1 MPQVA
6 YAIVWLKPS
15 WHCGPFSGYDL
26 MYKVFTEKLLSILP
40 RRFHGPLDYIS
51 SPGIVIPTL
60 VLLTLVIYYLISR
73 TNSLREA
80 NADLKDQLHHERTE
94 ERRKLVQQSKNPT
107 SVGGSGDPASISV
120 RWKNILE
127 GAAARP
133 ADVSFESKIEYH
145 KMTTRV
151 VFSKTLAARVSKLE
165 KNSR

>member
-1 MPQVA
+1 
-6 YAIVWLKPS
+6 
-15 WHCGPFSGYDL
+15 

-94 ERRKLVQQSKNPT
+94 ERRKLVQ
-107 SVGGSGDPASISV
+107 
-120 RWKNILE
+120 
-127 GAAARP
+127 
-133 ADVSFESKIEYH
+133 
-145 KMTTRV
+145 
-151 VFSKTLAARVSKLE
+151 
-165 KNSR
+165 